1 MRCSLP
7 YRSIHVAPNPRVI
20 IGIRPWTNE
29 TLLSSSLSYVIQ
41 RCPAG
46 IPNSVST
53 LLYYRNITP
62 AFQRFA
68 DSFSL
73 WSPCSV
79 LCACQHIKPY
89 QTHIDMFW
97 EWDTPRLPQKIFPL
111 REKFVAQNSRWKHSH
126 FKRRIFL
133 PKLHFQPKY
142 LVARP
147 THRNILAKIV
157 FLLWFLYTSHYGSAV
172 SDLACAYTFP
182 GNDFKE
188 KSKEI
193 HTRPPQFSCENPG
206 ALLFFSSISFS
217 LIYLSSPKIDW
228 KKVRFTCRLTKK
240 KKKSKLYIPVKVDFC
255 LFSHAYSLPLYSF
268 LHFFT
273 LLSWTFPSIS
283 PFSLHFHQFYSHLHN
298 FLHFMQ
304 SPASSLIKRKNPG
317 ISSLNTSLLPLG
329 CLSLHANISFISII
343 IST

>member
-240 KKKSKLYIPVKVDFC
+240 TKIETVHSSKSRFLFILSRVLSASLLFPPFLYTSLLDISLYFP
-255 LFSHAYSLPLYSF
+255 LFI
-268 LHFFT
+268 
-273 LLSWTFPSIS
+273 TFPSIL
-283 PFSLHFHQFYSHLHN
+283 FSSAQFPA
-298 FLHFMQ
+298 FLQ